1 MKHVK
6 RMAIEDLSLAERAAL
21 LAGASQWTTRAVP
34 RAGVPPMVMSDG
46 PHGLRHE
53 VVRPAAQP
61 AAPAAPTAPG
71 ASLPAT
77 CFPTAATVACSWD
90 PELASRM
97 GATIAQEARAQGVDV
112 LLGPGLNIKRSPRC
126 GRNFEYYSEDPVL
139 AGRMGAEFIRG
150 VQLQGVAA
158 CPKHFAVNGQE
169 LRRQSSNSVVDERTM
184 RELYLTAFEIAVREG
199 RPWAIMSSYNRVNGV
214 YAHENRHLLTEILRD
229 EWGFDGMVV
238 SDWGASNSAVRA
250 VAAGGSLEMP
260 CPGLASVREVM
271 RAVEDGRLAEADV
284 TARAREVA
292 LCAARTHG
300 GAAHGDR
307 TGSMPLIGFAG
318 AASGAGAAASP
329 NPPASPDP
337 AAAHEAP
344 AGVLP
349 PDMIDAHHRVARD
362 VAEQSMVL
370 LRNKPI
376 ASMGA
381 RAGKPVLPLPAGTRV
396 ALVGDMA
403 ARPRFQGSGSSK
415 VNATRVDALI
425 GALAAEGGLALA
437 GYAPGYRHD
446 GTPSRELVD
455 RAVAVAVRGDVDA
468 VVACVGLDER
478 SEAEGLDRST
488 LAMPAPQLDL
498 MAALAK
504 ACGKADKPLIAV
516 LTAGSPVLL
525 PWADDCDA
533 ILYAGLGGQA
543 GASAVARILSGKT
556 NPSGRL
562 AETWPLGECDGV
574 YGEPNVPEGP
584 GKPGASAV
592 APASA
597 YPCPDRD
604 VVYREGSLVGYRY
617 WTTAGLPVRFP
628 FGHGLT
634 YTRFDYA
641 DLEVGQT
648 GVSFTLTNVGDRPGA
663 EVAQLY
669 VTGPCGSAGGDPASD
684 GPARVALELKGFA
697 KVRLDPGES
706 TRVTIPFDR
715 YTFRHWDE
723 ASGSWQV
730 ESGPWRVTI
739 GSDCLTPRLSATHM
753 VRGTMGARL
762 GGSGDLSGQGDL
774 DSPGIPAVLG
784 VPGMAGDPAAA
795 DADHRCRLAAVRAET
810 ARALADVA
818 SMGDGIVSVAPAPI
832 VSTAPVVSTMPI
844 VSAVTPQSAKSRV
857 FDANDPFS
865 SWNGS
870 RDPIARWWAHR
881 LARDERRAR
890 ERRGEPDLDALFR
903 LNMPPRALAKL
914 SGGRVD
920 ARAAR
925 SLARIPNGHPVLG
938 LIGFAVGVLRNQAA
952 NRRTAALLGRFGLK

>member
-1 MKHVK
+1 MKHVE
-6 RMAIEDLSLAERAAL
+6 RMAIEDLSLTERAAL

-61 AAPAAPTAPG
+61 AAPTAPTAPG

-97 GATIAQEARAQGVDV
+97 GATIAQEACAQGVDV

-150 VQLQGVAA
+150 VQSQGVAA

-169 LRRQSSNSVVDERTM
+169 LRRQSSNSVVDERSM

-199 RPWAIMSSYNRVNGV
+199 RPWAIMSSYNCVNGV

-271 RAVEDGRLAEADV
+271 RAVEDGQLTESDV

-307 TGSMPLIGFAG
+307 TGSMPSLGSIV
-318 AASGAGAAASP
+318 
-329 NPPASPDP
+329 
-337 AAAHEAP
+337 AP
-344 AGVLP
+344 AGALP

-370 LRNKPI
+370 LRNEPI

-425 GALAAEGGLALA
+425 GTLAAEGGLALA

-455 RAVAVAVRGDVDA
+455 RAVAVAARGDVDT

-504 ACGKADKPLIAV
+504 ACGKTGKPLIAV

-543 GASAVARILSGKT
+543 GASAVARIMSGKA

-574 YGEPNVPEGP
+574 YGDPNVPGDP
-584 GKPGASAV
+584 GKPGASGASAV

-604 VVYREGSLVGYRY
+604 VVYREGPLVGYRY

-762 GGSGDLSGQGDL
+762 DGPGDLSGQGDL

-784 VPGMAGDPAAA
+784 VPGMAGEPAAA
-795 DADHRCRLAAVRAET
+795 DADRRRRLAAVRAQT

-832 VSTAPVVSTMPI
+832 VSTAPVVS
-844 VSAVTPQSAKSRV
+844 AVTPQSAASRV

-870 RDPIARWWAHR
+870 RDLVARWWAHR

-938 LIGFAVGVLRNQAA
+938 LVGFALGVLRNQVA

>member
-1 MKHVK
+1 MGPVRATPCGESYDNKRMKHVK

-21 LAGASQWTTRAVP
+21 LAGASQWTTREVP

-53 VVRPAAQP
+53 VVRPAAQSTAP
-61 AAPAAPTAPG
+61 AAQSTAPAAPTAPG

-150 VQLQGVAA
+150 VQSQGVAA

-271 RAVEDGRLAEADV
+271 RAVEDGRLAESDV

-307 TGSMPLIGFAG
+307 TGSMPSLGSIV
-318 AASGAGAAASP
+318 
-329 NPPASPDP
+329 
-337 AAAHEAP
+337 AP
-344 AGVLP
+344 AGALP

-370 LRNKPI
+370 LRNEPI

-381 RAGKPVLPLPAGTRV
+381 LAGKPVLPLPAGTRV

-478 SEAEGLDRST
+478 SEAEGLDRPT

-504 ACGKADKPLIAV
+504 ACGKTGKPLIAV

-543 GASAVARILSGKT
+543 GASAVARILSGKA

-574 YGEPNVPEGP
+574 YGDPNVPGGL
-584 GKPGASAV
+584 GKPGASGASAV

-604 VVYREGSLVGYRY
+604 VVYREGPLVGYRY

-739 GSDCLTPRLSATHM
+739 GSDCLTPRVSATHM
-753 VRGTMGARL
+753 VRGAMGARL
-762 GGSGDLSGQGDL
+762 DGPGDLSGQGDL

-784 VPGMAGDPAAA
+784 VPGVAGDPAAA

-810 ARALADVA
+810 AHALADVA

-832 VSTAPVVSTMPI
+832 VSTAPVVS
-844 VSAVTPQSAKSRV
+844 AVTPQSAASRV

-870 RDPIARWWAHR
+870 RDLVARWWAHR

-938 LIGFAVGVLRNQAA
+938 LVGFALGVLRNQVA

>member
-6 RMAIEDLSLAERAAL
+6 RMTIEDLSLAERAAL

-53 VVRPAAQP
+53 VVRPAAQST
-61 AAPAAPTAPG
+61 APAAPTAPG

-150 VQLQGVAA
+150 VQSQGVAA

-169 LRRQSSNSVVDERTM
+169 LRRQSSNSVVDERLM

-199 RPWAIMSSYNRVNGV
+199 RPWAIMSSYNCVDGV

-271 RAVEDGRLAEADV
+271 RAVEDGRLAESDV

-307 TGSMPLIGFAG
+307 TGSMPSLGSIV
-318 AASGAGAAASP
+318 
-329 NPPASPDP
+329 
-337 AAAHEAP
+337 AP
-344 AGVLP
+344 AGALP

-381 RAGKPVLPLPAGTRV
+381 RAGKPVLPLPAGARV

-498 MAALAK
+498 MIALAK
-504 ACGKADKPLIAV
+504 ACGKTGKPLIAV

-543 GASAVARILSGKT
+543 GASAVARILSGKA

-574 YGEPNVPEGP
+574 YGDPNVPGGL

-604 VVYREGSLVGYRY
+604 VVYREGPLVGYRY

-762 GGSGDLSGQGDL
+762 DGPGDLSGQGDL

-795 DADHRCRLAAVRAET
+795 DADRRRRLAAVRAET

-832 VSTAPVVSTMPI
+832 VSTAPVVS
-844 VSAVTPQSAKSRV
+844 AVTPQSAASRV

-870 RDPIARWWAHR
+870 RDLVARWWAHR

-938 LIGFAVGVLRNQAA
+938 LVGFALGVLRNQVA